1 VTSHDPLKAVLAEV
15 SEGVFI
21 ADTEGRILAANKR
34 LHDLLLLPAELL
46 SSGDPVHKLTD
57 FLRQRGEYRSEEEY
71 QQINDLLRRAPVEP
85 FQIERIHA
93 NDQCL
98 EIRGK
103 PMDDGGFIITFAD
116 ATKRRAE
123 ALRQAEARLRDCLDV
138 AGVIIVVL
146 DARHRI
152 TFLNRKGCEVLG
164 VEEKA
169 IQGLNWFDTFAPKEE
184 RAQQKV
190 VYANFLA
197 GNVGPAQDIEMT
209 VVTAKGDVRLVTWH
223 DILLRDAQGQV
234 VGGLSSGEDITEKR
248 VAGRRRDE
256 LRTLIEATAQASPD
270 GILVTDSTGRYLFW
284 NDRLKE
290 MWRLSDEF
298 LRARRTGSGTSIEQL
313 RPYVDLITD
322 PRSFLEEIRHIYG
335 EYREPLRKF
344 AEVQL
349 KDGRVVER
357 YAASVSVG
365 DPQFTAIAWIYRDIS
380 ETKKRDRELALG
392 QRLAAVGALSGGMAH
407 ELNNLLMVIG
417 GHVELVQELVSPE
430 SKIAQLSE
438 TAIGAVRRGADL
450 IQRVL
455 AFARQ
460 QPLAP
465 RLTEVNTLVA
475 DTLLLLPQLLSEQ
488 IKLSFRGGEELW
500 KCVVDPGQL
509 QTAIINLALNARDA
523 MPEGGR
529 LTIATANESLDR
541 TRVEPLGDVQPGDYV
556 VISVSDSGFGMP
568 TDVAERAFEPFFT
581 TKPVGQGTGL
591 GLSMVFGFVK
601 QSGGHVALESQVG
614 RGTTIRIY
622 LPRSIRVESA
632 LGASRPASSQASSR
646 ETVLVVEDEPG
657 VSAVAQAFFSSLG
670 YKVLDAPDGPQAV
683 QILKAGDPID
693 ILFTDVVLP
702 EGMNGR
708 EIAEAART
716 LHPGIK
722 VLFASGYT
730 MDALMSQGQ
739 LEASANLLQ
748 KPYRRNDLVQALR
761 RLA

>member
-1 VTSHDPLKAVLAEV
+1 MTSNHTFQELLAEMR
-15 SEGVFI
+15 EGVFI
-21 ADTEGRILAANKR
+21 ADAEGRIVAANQR
-34 LHDLLLLPAELL
+34 LHEILGLPADFLRL
-46 SSGDPVHKLTD
+46 GDPVNKLPEHLHQ
-57 FLRQRGEYRSEEEY
+57 LRGAQTQPIQVEHFDADG
-71 QQINDLLRRAPVEP
+71 RR
-85 FQIERIHA
+85 
-93 NDQCL
+93 L

-103 PMDDGGFIITFAD
+103 PIVGGGFIAFVAD
-116 ATKRRAE
+116 VTERPGVVEVPRRSE
-123 ALRQAEARLRDCLDV
+123 SHLPDNLNV

-146 DARHRI
+146 DGQHQI
-152 TFLNRKGCEVLG
+152 TFLNRKGCELLG
-164 VEEKA
+164 VEEDA
-169 IQGLNWFDTFAPKEE
+169 VLGLNWFDTFAPKEE
-184 RAQQKV
+184 RARQKV

-197 GNVGPAQDIEMT
+197 GNVGPAQDVEMT
-209 VVTAKGDVRLVTWH
+209 VVTRRGEARLITWH
-223 DILLRDAQGQV
+223 DILLRDEDGKV
-234 VGGLSSGEDITEKR
+234 IGGLSSGEDITEQR

-256 LRTLIEATAQASPD
+256 LRTLIEATAEASPD
-270 GILVTDSTGRYLFW
+270 GILVTDSNGRYLFW

-322 PRSFLEEIRHIYG
+322 PRSFLQEIRHIYG

-357 YAASVSVG
+357 FAASVSVG
-365 DPQFTAIAWIYRDIS
+365 DPPFTAIAWIYRDIS

-417 GHVELVQELVSPE
+417 GHVELIQELVSEE

-465 RLTEVNTLVA
+465 RLTEVNALVA
-475 DTLLLLPQLLSEQ
+475 DTLQLLPQLLSEQ
-488 IKLSFRGGEELW
+488 IKLRFRAGEALW
-500 KCVVDPGQL
+500 KSVVDPGQL

-523 MPEGGR
+523 MPDGGR
-529 LTIATANESLDR
+529 LTIETANASLDKNR
-541 TRVEPLGDVQPGDYV
+541 ADQLGDVQPGDYV
-556 VISVSDSGFGMP
+556 MISVSDSGCGMP
-568 TDVAERAFEPFFT
+568 SEIAERAFEPFFT

-601 QSGGHVALESQVG
+601 QSGGHVSLESEVD

-622 LPRSIRVESA
+622 LPRSVQVPA
-632 LGASRPASSQASSR
+632 GLGAARPVQPATASR

-683 QILKAGDPID
+683 QILKGGDPID

-708 EIAEAART
+708 EIAEAARR

-730 MDALMSQGQ
+730 MDALTSQGQ
-739 LEASANLLQ
+739 LEANANLLQ